1 MYYVI
6 IAFMASEQRLTKNR
20 LKARAVHEFNRTHM
34 LSPQPLNNY
43 ELGYL
48 KRDYDAN
55 AHSLNLLDKLPNMLS
70 VESMES
76 LFSLYERI
84 IEDIMNMNVTTA
96 MKWTKKAFLLN
107 SLNAFIKDM
116 SRTHAGISRILRS
129 GEPFG
134 MFIAYMINDN
144 INASIDCIEKHA
156 NDKPVEESA
165 RRIIEM
171 LLPATIDRTDFTN
184 EKLNRETQL
193 VRFVPAIV
201 DDYDV
206 VIRERIMRSFNPAIF
221 IDMAYVNIDDIEHDY
236 PSLFHNS
243 SPSMRDCKT
252 LNGYAGDY
260 GSLQS
265 HELYERRLN
274 ECDEMNSIIW
284 SRAIDLDDLIECEK
298 ILKEGVNDDI
308 LTELEDALEY
318 DRIAFHRIVT
328 SISFN
333 AVPSED
339 DYNAVIESMKVFN
352 DGCAPGVMHFT
363 VDSLIMMMYGAITF
377 GKPEIAG
384 IYAALISFLRKYR
397 KDDNARHIGQMITFK
412 NGDMNSDFLSTIHD
426 FPYEFTREQFGVL
439 LSQLNN
445 VSAGE

>member
-1 MYYVI
+1 
-6 IAFMASEQRLTKNR
+6 
-20 LKARAVHEFNRTHM
+20 
-34 LSPQPLNNY
+34 
-43 ELGYL
+43 
-48 KRDYDAN
+48 
-55 AHSLNLLDKLPNMLS
+55 
-70 VESMES
+70 
-76 LFSLYERI
+76 
-84 IEDIMNMNVTTA
+84 

-116 SRTHAGISRILRS
+116 SKTHAGISRILRS

-134 MFIAYMINDN
+134 MFIAYMVNDD
-144 INASIDCIEKHA
+144 INASIDCIEKHT

-171 LLPATIDRTDFTN
+171 LLPATTDRSDFTN

-206 VIRERIMRSFNPAIF
+206 AIRERIMRPFNPAIF
-221 IDMAYVNIDDIEHDY
+221 IDMAYVNIDNIEHDY

-243 SPSMRDCKT
+243 SPSMRDHKT
-252 LNGYAGDY
+252 LNDY
-260 GSLQS
+260 CRDYVSLQS

-284 SRAIDLDDLIECEK
+284 SRAIDFDDLIECEK

-308 LTELEDALEY
+308 LTALEDVLEY
-318 DRIAFHRIVT
+318 DRIAFHRIVA
-328 SISFN
+328 SISSN

-384 IYAALISFLRKYR
+384 IYAALISFLRKYK

-445 VSAGE
+445 VSTVE

>member
-1 MYYVI
+1 
-6 IAFMASEQRLTKNR
+6 MASEQRLTKNQ

-34 LSPQPLNNY
+34 LPPQKWNNY
-43 ELGYL
+43 ELRYL
-48 KRDYDAN
+48 ERDYDAN
-55 AHSLNLLDKLPNMLS
+55 VHSLNLLDKLPNMLS
-70 VESMES
+70 VQSMES

-84 IEDIMNMNVTTA
+84 IDDIMNMNVTTA

-134 MFIAYMINDN
+134 MFIAYMINDD

-171 LLPATIDRTDFTN
+171 LLPATTDRTDFTN

-206 VIRERIMRSFNPAIF
+206 LIRERIMRSFNPAIF

-284 SRAIDLDDLIECEK
+284 SRAIDFDDLIECEK
-298 ILKEGVNDDI
+298 ILKAGVNDDI
-308 LTELEDALEY
+308 LTALEDVLEY
-318 DRIAFHRIVT
+318 DRIAFHRIVAA
-328 SISFN
+328 ISSN

-384 IYAALISFLRKYR
+384 IYAALISFLRKYK
-397 KDDNARHIGQMITFK
+397 KDDDARHIGQMITFK

-445 VSAGE
+445 VSTGE

>member
-1 MYYVI
+1 MYYDI
-6 IAFMASEQRLTKNR
+6 IAFMASGKRLTKNQ
-20 LKARAVHEFNRTHM
+20 LKARTVHEFNRTHM

-43 ELGYL
+43 DLKYL
-48 KRDYDAN
+48 KYDYDSNVHA
-55 AHSLNLLDKLPNMLS
+55 LNSLDKLPNMLS

-84 IEDIMNMNVTTA
+84 TDDIMNMNIVAA

-116 SRTHAGISRILRS
+116 SKTHAGISRILRS

-134 MFIAYMINDN
+134 MFIAYMVNDN

-171 LLPATIDRTDFTN
+171 LLPATTDRSDFTN
-184 EKLNRETQL
+184 ERLNRETQL

-201 DDYDV
+201 DDYGV

-243 SPSMRDCKT
+243 SPSMRDHKT
-252 LNGYAGDY
+252 LNDYCRDYA
-260 GSLQS
+260 SLQS

-284 SRAIDLDDLIECEK
+284 SRAIDFDDLIECEK

-308 LTELEDALEY
+308 LTALEDVLEY
-318 DRIAFHRIVT
+318 DRIAFHRIVA
-328 SISFN
+328 SISSN

-384 IYAALISFLRKYR
+384 IYAALISFLRKYK

-445 VSAGE
+445 VSTGE

>member
-1 MYYVI
+1 MSYVI
-6 IAFMASEQRLTKNR
+6 IAFMTSGKRLTKNQ
-20 LKARAVHEFNRTHM
+20 LKARAVHEFNRTHT
-34 LSPQPLNNY
+34 LPPQPLNGNHN
-43 ELGYL
+43 LAYL
-48 KRDYDAN
+48 KYCYDSN
-55 AHSLNLLDKLPNMLS
+55 TRSLNVLKLQNMLS
-70 VESMES
+70 VESLES

-84 IEDIMNMNVTTA
+84 ADDIMNMNVISV

-116 SRTHAGISRILRS
+116 SKTHAGISRVLRS

-134 MFIAYMINDN
+134 MFIAYMVNDD

-171 LLPATIDRTDFTN
+171 LLPATTDRSDFTN

-201 DDYDV
+201 DDYNN
-206 VIRERIMRSFNPAIF
+206 VIREKIMRLFNPAIF

-236 PSLFHNS
+236 PLLFHNS
-243 SPSMRDCKT
+243 SPSMRDSKT

-260 GSLQS
+260 VSLQS
-265 HELYERRLN
+265 RELYERRLN

-298 ILKEGVNDDI
+298 ILKAGVNDDI
-308 LTELEDALEY
+308 LTTLEDVFKY
-318 DRIAFHRIVT
+318 DRIAFHRIVAT
-328 SISFN
+328 ISSN

-363 VDSLIMMMYGAITF
+363 VNSLIMMMYGAITF

-397 KDDNARHIGQMITFK
+397 KDDNARHIGRMITFK

-426 FPYEFTREQFGVL
+426 FPYEFTCEQFSVL

-445 VSAGE
+445 VSTVE

>member
-1 MYYVI
+1 MSYVI
-6 IAFMASEQRLTKNR
+6 IAFMASGKRLTKNQ
-20 LKARAVHEFNRTHM
+20 LKARVVHEFNRTHM
-34 LSPQPLNNY
+34 LPTLSLNNY
-43 ELGYL
+43 NIAYL
-48 KRDYDAN
+48 KRDYDSN
-55 AHSLNLLDKLPNMLS
+55 TRVLNSLDKLPNMLS

-76 LFSLYERI
+76 LFSLCERI
-84 IEDIMNMNVTTA
+84 IDDIMNMNVTAA

-116 SRTHAGISRILRS
+116 SKTHSGISRVLRS

-134 MFIAYMINDN
+134 MFIAYMVNDN
-144 INASIDCIEKHA
+144 INANIDCIEKHA

-171 LLPATIDRTDFTN
+171 LLPATIDRSDFTN

-206 VIRERIMRSFNPAIF
+206 VIRERIMRSFNSAIF

-243 SPSMRDCKT
+243 SPSMRDNKT
-252 LNGYAGDY
+252 LNDYCGDY
-260 GSLQS
+260 VSLQS

-308 LTELEDALEY
+308 LTELEDVLEY
-318 DRIAFHRIVT
+318 DRIAFHRIVA
-328 SISFN
+328 SISSN
-333 AVPSED
+333 AVPSD
-339 DYNAVIESMKVFN
+339 NDYNAVIESMKVFN

-363 VDSLIMMMYGAITF
+363 ADSLIMMMYGAITF

-445 VSAGE
+445 VSTVE